1 MEFWLNIWSLLLGR
15 NLIVFIKNQALRPVL
30 ERFLIQVVL
39 GKSVRYYTLNKE
51 MLKPALRCLQ
61 KTFISPGFRREFRC
75 PNISHPDLW
84 FWFWLDRS
92 DSVGGRREIWMFNEL
107 QANMWPHL
115 SISALHTYNTDPS
128 SQNKLIIG
136 KSQSGIIHLAVFS
149 VKNVGFQFIYTII
162 HHPVN

>member
-1 MEFWLNIWSLLLGR
+1 
-15 NLIVFIKNQALRPVL
+15 
-30 ERFLIQVVL
+30 
-39 GKSVRYYTLNKE
+39 
-51 MLKPALRCLQ
+51 
-61 KTFISPGFRREFRC
+61 
-75 PNISHPDLW
+75 
-84 FWFWLDRS
+84 
-92 DSVGGRREIWMFNEL
+92 MFNEL